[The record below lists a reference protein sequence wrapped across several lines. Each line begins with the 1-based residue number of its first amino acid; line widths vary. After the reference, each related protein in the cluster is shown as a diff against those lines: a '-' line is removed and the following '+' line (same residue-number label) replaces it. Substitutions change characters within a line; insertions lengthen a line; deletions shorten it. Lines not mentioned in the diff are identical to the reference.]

1 MKTPDQSDMH
11 LYGSEGKDSAKPF
24 AVSTFLPSSKPS
36 GPQLSISTSTIIRI
50 CLVVLGIALFAYLT
64 YRILPVLLLLLIG
77 VMLATAI
84 EPVVTKLRRG
94 PFSRSQGVLIV
105 YSGIFAV
112 LVLIGYLIIPVFINQ
127 VGEVVTNLPKSV
139 DGLQTWANSLK
150 PGIFHD
156 QAVNAAT
163 ALGSFFPKPGTASTT
178 TPVTQEQAANV
189 GAAALSLAEGALSAI
204 LLFVIAFYWMTER
217 TLVKRSLVSLLP
229 ADRGNRI
236 RRVWDEIEVK
246 VGGWVRGQLTLMGLV
261 GLISAV
267 GYFSIGVRYWPA
279 LALFIAIA
287 EAIPLV
293 GPYIGTAPAILVAL
307 TQPDNDGMP
316 AVLHLDNMG
325 GVTRALLVAV
335 FAVLL
340 QTVEGNVL
348 VPRIMRNSVGIS
360 ALTVIASLLIGSAL
374 AGLPGALLA
383 VPTAGA
389 IQVIVADLRT
399 AAEAKAADEQ
409 RQAELAVAEEE
420 KAAEQEAA
428 AQLVLP
434 GSEAMSADTPQ
445 LILPG
450 TPDVPAA
457 SAPVAAVVAGV
468 KPTR

>member
-1 MKTPDQSDMH
+1 MKTLDSAEIH
-11 LYGSEGKDSAKPF
+11 LYGSEQRDSAKPF
-24 AVSTFLPSSKPS
+24 AVSTLLPSSKPS
-36 GPQLSISTSTIIRI
+36 GPQISISTGTAIRI
-50 CLVVLGIALFAYLT
+50 CLVVLAVGLFAYLT

-77 VMLATAI
+77 IMLATAI

-112 LVLIGYLIIPVFINQ
+112 LVLIGYLIIPVFVNQIGDVIN
-127 VGEVVTNLPKSV
+127 NLPNSVHGLEAWAKSI
-139 DGLQTWANSLK
+139 QTPVLR
-150 PGIFHD
+150 D
-156 QAVNAAT
+156 QALNATT
-163 ALGSFFPKPGTASTT
+163 ALNSFFPNAGTGAATT
-178 TPVTQEQAANV
+178 TPVTQAQVADA
-189 GAAALSLAEGALSAI
+189 GAAAVGLAEGALSVI

-217 TLVKRSLVSLLP
+217 TLIKRSLVSLLP
-229 ADRGNRI
+229 TDRGNRI

-246 VGGWVRGQLTLMGLV
+246 VGGWVRGQLTLMGIV

-267 GYFSIGVRYWPA
+267 GYFAIGVRYWPA

-293 GPYIGTAPAILVAL
+293 GPYIGTIPAILVAL
-307 TQPDNDGMP
+307 TQPGNDGLP
-316 AVLHLDNMG
+316 ALLNLGDMG
-325 GVTRALLVAV
+325 GVTRAILVAV
-335 FAVLL
+335 FAVVL

-389 IQVIVADLRT
+389 IQVILGDLRA
-399 AAEAKAADEQ
+399 AAEAHTADEK
-409 RQAELAVAEEE
+409 RQAELTAAEEE
-420 KAAEQEAA
+420 KAAEQESA
-428 AQLVLP
+428 AQIILP
-434 GSEAMSADTPQ
+434 GSAAAEAPPPH

-450 TPDVPAA
+450 TPDVAAPPAT
-457 SAPVAAVVAGV
+457 AGG
-468 KPTR
+468 KAGA

>member
-1 MKTPDQSDMH
+1 M
-11 LYGSEGKDSAKPF
+11 
-24 AVSTFLPSSKPS
+24 
-36 GPQLSISTSTIIRI
+36 IRI
-50 CLVVLGIALFAYLT
+50 CLVVLAVALFAYLT
-64 YRILPVLLLLLIG
+64 YRILPILLLLLIG

-112 LVLIGYLIIPVFINQ
+112 LVLIGYIIIPVFVNQ
-127 VGEVVTNLPKSV
+127 LGEVVNNLPNSVHGLEAWAKSIQAPV
-139 DGLQTWANSLK
+139 LR
-150 PGIFHD
+150 D
-156 QAVNAAT
+156 QALNATT
-163 ALGSFFPKPGTASTT
+163 ALNSFFPNAGSGSTT
-178 TPVTQEQAANV
+178 TPVTQAQVADA
-189 GAAALSLAEGALSAI
+189 GAAALSLAEGALSVI

-217 TLVKRSLVSLLP
+217 TLIKRSLVSLLP
-229 ADRGNRI
+229 TDRGNRI

-246 VGGWVRGQLTLMGLV
+246 VGGWVRGQLTLMGIV

-267 GYFSIGVRYWPA
+267 GYFAIGVRYWPA

-293 GPYIGTAPAILVAL
+293 GPYIGTVPAILVAL
-307 TQPDNDGMP
+307 TQPGNDGMP
-316 AVLHLDNMG
+316 TLLNLGDMG
-325 GVTRALLVAV
+325 GVTRAILVII

-389 IQVIVADLRT
+389 IQVILGDLR
-399 AAEAKAADEQ
+399 AATEAHAIEEK
-409 RQAELAVAEEE
+409 RQAELVAAEVE
-420 KAAEQEAA
+420 KAAEQESAVH
-428 AQLVLP
+428 LILP
-434 GSEAMSADTPQ
+434 GAEATPTDAPH

-450 TPDVPAA
+450 TFAAAAPAGP
-457 SAPVAAVVAGV
+457 PVAAAVSLGA
-468 KPTR
+468 